1 MSLALPKIMVV
12 DDEPLNLEIVGE
24 YLSTGDYAVE
34 TAEDGLTALAK
45 LEEAPETYDV
55 ILLDR
60 MMPNMD
66 GMETLSIIK
75 KHPILKQIPVIFQ
88 TARAAASDII
98 EGMKAGAYYYLTK
111 PYEEEMLIS
120 IVKTAVE
127 DRKRYRALV
136 RELEESKRPLGL
148 MENGRFKFRTLEEA
162 RSLAALI
169 ANACPNP
176 QSVVLGLSELL
187 INAVEHGNLG
197 ISYTEKTELMD
208 SGSWLEEIES
218 RLNHESNTNK
228 YVDLE
233 FRRSDDRITLR
244 IADQGAGFD
253 WQKYLKMSTDR
264 CGDNHGRGIA
274 IAAAV
279 SFSSIEYQ
287 GSGNELLAYIDV
299 PELITV

>member
-1 MSLALPKIMVV
+1 MSLALPRILVV
-12 DDEPLNLEIVGE
+12 DDEPLNLEIISE
-24 YLSTGDYAVE
+24 YLNTGDYATE
-34 TAEDGLTALAK
+34 TAEDGVTALAK

-66 GMETLSIIK
+66 GMETLSLIK

-88 TARAAASDII
+88 TARAASSDIV

-111 PYEEEMLIS
+111 PFEEEMLLS
-120 IVKTAVE
+120 IVNTAAQ
-127 DRKRYRALV
+127 DRKRYHALV
-136 RELEESKRPLGL
+136 KELEESKRPLGL

-169 ANACPNP
+169 ANACPKP
-176 QSVVLGLSELL
+176 QSVVMGLSELL

-208 SGSWLEEIES
+208 SGSWLEEVES
-218 RLNHESNTNK
+218 RLDHKSNINK

-233 FRRSDDRITLR
+233 FKRSGDRIILR
-244 IADQGAGFD
+244 VADQGIGFD
-253 WQKYLKMSTDR
+253 WKKYLKMSAER
-264 CGDNHGRGIA
+264 CSDNHGRGIA

-287 GSGNELLAYIDV
+287 GNGNELLAYIEV
-299 PELITV
+299 PELTTM